1 MDPII
6 AGIAGLILILLL
18 MSQRVPVALAM
29 MSVGF
34 VGLIIL
40 NSWPAAL
47 ATLVTET
54 WSTAIFYELTVIPF
68 FVLMGNIA
76 SMCGMSRDL
85 YIAANSWVGWM
96 RGGLAHGTVLGCTG
110 FAALSGS
117 SVASAL
123 TIGRVALPEMA
134 RYGYDRKFA
143 AGAVAAGGTLGILI
157 PPSTGFVIYAILT
170 EESIGRLFLA
180 GVLPGILLA
189 GMFMLTIFIQTT
201 LQPAIGPSARRYTW
215 REKRESLARGL
226 SIIFIIVVS
235 IGGIYGGVFTPV
247 EAAAVGAALALFFAA
262 RRKMVSPKMLG
273 TVILNTVSTTTM
285 IYFIIIGAAIFSP
298 FLALTQIPE
307 SLAAALNA
315 MELGPIVLLIIVL
328 LAFIFL
334 GTFLDG
340 FAMMVLILPIVLP
353 IIEQSQVPNFLEL
366 RPDSSDFKVWFGVIM
381 VVILEMAL
389 ISPPVGMNVF
399 VVKGVAQD
407 VPMRD
412 IYLGILPFWIAMILC
427 LAVLVAFPQI
437 SLLLPNTM
445 LG

>member
-85 YIAANSWVGWM
+85 YTAANSWVGWM

-170 EESIGRLFLA
+170 E
-180 GVLPGILLA
+180 
-189 GMFMLTIFIQTT
+189 
-201 LQPAIGPSARRYTW
+201 
-215 REKRESLARGL
+215 
-226 SIIFIIVVS
+226 
-235 IGGIYGGVFTPV
+235 
-247 EAAAVGAALALFFAA
+247 
-262 RRKMVSPKMLG
+262 
-273 TVILNTVSTTTM
+273 
-285 IYFIIIGAAIFSP
+285 
-298 FLALTQIPE
+298 
-307 SLAAALNA
+307 
-315 MELGPIVLLIIVL
+315 
-328 LAFIFL
+328 
-334 GTFLDG
+334 
-340 FAMMVLILPIVLP
+340 
-353 IIEQSQVPNFLEL
+353 
-366 RPDSSDFKVWFGVIM
+366 
-381 VVILEMAL
+381 
-389 ISPPVGMNVF
+389 
-399 VVKGVAQD
+399 
-407 VPMRD
+407 
-412 IYLGILPFWIAMILC
+412 
-427 LAVLVAFPQI
+427 
-437 SLLLPNTM
+437 
-445 LG
+445 

>member
-1 MDPII
+1 MDPILI
-6 AGIAGLILILLL
+6 GVAGLILILVL
-18 MSQRVPVALAM
+18 MSQRVPVAMAM
-29 MSVGF
+29 MIVGF

-40 NSWPAAL
+40 NSWPGAL

-68 FVLMGNIA
+68 FVLMGNVA

-85 YIAANSWVGWM
+85 YSAANAWVGWM

-123 TIGRVALPEMA
+123 TIGRVALPEMK
-134 RYGYDRKFA
+134 RYGYDGKFA

-189 GMFMLTIFIQTT
+189 SMFLLTIFIQVA
-201 LQPAIGPSARRYTW
+201 LRPRIGPAAQRYDW
-215 REKRESLARGL
+215 RERRGAL
-226 SIIFIIVVS
+226 GRAMSILFIIFVS

-247 EAAAVGAALALFFAA
+247 EAAAVGAVLALVFAA
-262 RRKMVSPKMLG
+262 LRRKISSRMLG
-273 TVILNTVSTTTM
+273 TALLNTISTTVM

-307 SLAAALNA
+307 NLAGALNA
-315 MELGPIVLLIIVL
+315 LELGPATLLVIVLV
-328 LAFIFL
+328 AFIAL

-353 IIEQSQVPNFLEL
+353 IIEQSQVPAYLDL

-381 VVILEMAL
+381 VIILEMAL

-399 VVKGVAQD
+399 VVKGVARD

-412 IYLGILPFWIAMILC
+412 IYIGIMPFWVAMMAC
-427 LAVLVAFPQI
+427 LVVLVAFPQI

-445 LG
+445 LN